1 MLFYQDDDEGEGED
15 DMRPIDE
22 DVSPKEFTGHH
33 ETPHKENSGIG

>member
-22 DVSPKEFTGHH
+22 HMPPEELAYHH
-33 ETPHKENSGIG
+33 KTPDKNNPRVW